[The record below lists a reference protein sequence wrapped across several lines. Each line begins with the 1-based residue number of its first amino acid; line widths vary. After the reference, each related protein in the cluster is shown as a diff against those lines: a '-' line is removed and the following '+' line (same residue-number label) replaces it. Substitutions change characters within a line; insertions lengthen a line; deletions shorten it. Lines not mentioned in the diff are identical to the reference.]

1 MWQTKFSIYILLFFN
16 SRTVVSPRKGAFLY
30 NNETSN
36 YKVLNTNHSEKT
48 SSRPPNID
56 ETNTAY
62 PHKVWYCKYERSA
75 LAKTCAHALTHTFCH
90 RYLVEGRMFALTVVW
105 LNWVFLSSWQSIIDE
120 FSPFHRKIRLCS
132 KVTEKSVSW
141 LTFISMKRRQREMLD
156 MN

>member
-75 LAKTCAHALTHTFCH
+75 LAKTRAHALTHTFCH
-90 RYLVEGRMFALTVVW
+90 RYLVEGRMFALTVV
-105 LNWVFLSSWQSIIDE
+105 
-120 FSPFHRKIRLCS
+120 
-132 KVTEKSVSW
+132 
-141 LTFISMKRRQREMLD
+141 
-156 MN
+156 